1 MTDTVEKSFSFWMPL
16 TKAKASKDGKNRVI
30 EGIASTPHIDLQNE
44 KVMQTGI
51 DFAYFLNHGYFNWD
65 HKPGAENKIGEPWE
79 VKITPKGLYVKGMLY
94 KGKKVADAVW
104 EHVKT
109 LATNPDSK
117 RTVGFSLQGKTL
129 ARKGKDIIKC
139 WVQDIAITTAP
150 INHHT
155 YLDIVKSLS
164 GHSVSK
170 TLTAGYPVANQTD
183 GAAERVQSLATS
195 ITDVDWNGS
204 DEDEINKSQLRN
216 IITTNLGYS
225 RRTSELLSNILFDLS
240 S

>member
-1 MTDTVEKSFSFWMPL
+1 MPL
-16 TKAKASKDGKNRVI
+16 TKAKTSKDGKSRVI
-30 EGIASTPHIDLQNE
+30 EGIASTPHLDLQSE

-51 DFAYFLNHGYFNWD
+51 DFSYFLNHGYFNWD

-129 ARKGKDIIKC
+129 ARQGKDIIKC

-164 GHSVSK
+164 GHSVNK
-170 TLTAGYPVANQTD
+170 TLTAGYAVADQKD
-183 GAAERVQSLATS
+183 GAAQRVESLATS
-195 ITDVDWNGS
+195 VTDVDWNGS
-204 DEDEINKSQLRN
+204 DDEDKKSINKSQLKN